1 MTRPL
6 RLRHQGE
13 VHSIAVREL
22 GGGRLQVEQA
32 GAEPVT
38 LQLPQRGV
46 YSVAVGTTLA
56 PTMASS
62 ASTMPRISRP
72 KNEMPRCE
80 DRCAVFILS
89 LHLQSRLFS

>member
-1 MTRPL
+1 MRSKEALISGTVPPSAAAFFTAL
-6 RLRHQGE
+6 L
-13 VHSIAVREL
+13 IAM
-22 GGGRLQVEQA
+22 
-32 GAEPVT
+32 
-38 LQLPQRGV
+38 